1 MTQSFRTRV
10 AIAAALGVTALTA
23 TSPIRA
29 QVSVLS
35 STVEER
41 EVVLGQT
48 YTGRIVIANTSPTPQ
63 QVRLYQTDYTFT
75 ADGTT
80 TYGDPGSVSRSN
92 ASWITPQANRVTVPP
107 NSEITVP
114 YSIKVP
120 TTDTLAGTFWST
132 IMVEGA
138 ETAPPPTAGRAGQ
151 AQVGIGSVIRYA
163 VQIATHVGKTG
174 MGAVK
179 FESPSAVKTPAGDA
193 ALDIDVQSTG
203 TRAVR
208 PKMSVELYDAQ
219 GVVKGRATQQ
229 RGLLYPGTGLHQHF
243 EFGKIEPGTYKAILF
258 ADIGGEKVTALQ
270 VTITY

>member
-1 MTQSFRTRV
+1 MSPSFRSRL
-10 AIAAALGVTALTA
+10 AITAALTTVAFA
-23 TSPIRA
+23 PARA

-35 STVEER
+35 NLVEER
-41 EVVLGQT
+41 EIVPGQT

-63 QVRLYQTDYTFT
+63 SVRVYQMDYTFT

-80 TYGDPGSVSRSN
+80 TYGDPGSVARSN
-92 ASWITPQANRVTVPP
+92 ATWITPQANRVTVPA
-107 NSEITVP
+107 NAEITVP

-120 TTDTLAGTFWST
+120 AADSLTGTYWSA

-151 AQVGIGSVIRYA
+151 AQVGIGSVIRYS
-163 VQIATHVGKTG
+163 VQVATNVGATG

-179 FESPSAVKTPAGDA
+179 FENPSAVKLPTGDA
-193 ALDIDVQSTG
+193 ALEIDVLSTG
-203 TRAVR
+203 TRGVR

-219 GVVKGRATQQ
+219 GVLKAKGNQQ
-229 RGLLYPGTGLHQHF
+229 RGLLYPGTSLRQHF
-243 EFGKIEPGTYKAILF
+243 DFGSIPPGTYKAIIF